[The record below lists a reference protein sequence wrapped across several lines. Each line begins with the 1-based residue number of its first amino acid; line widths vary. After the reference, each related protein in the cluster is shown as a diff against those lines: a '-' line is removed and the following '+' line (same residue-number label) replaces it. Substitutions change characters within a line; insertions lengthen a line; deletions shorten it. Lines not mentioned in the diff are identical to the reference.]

1 MDHQTKW
8 MERMVDKYGSEE
20 AVRAA
25 MREFGNKSSRNTGGK
40 GGFAKLKVENPDKF
54 YEVTSKGGKISKR

>member
-1 MDHQTKW
+1 
-8 MERMVDKYGSEE
+8 MVDKYGSEE